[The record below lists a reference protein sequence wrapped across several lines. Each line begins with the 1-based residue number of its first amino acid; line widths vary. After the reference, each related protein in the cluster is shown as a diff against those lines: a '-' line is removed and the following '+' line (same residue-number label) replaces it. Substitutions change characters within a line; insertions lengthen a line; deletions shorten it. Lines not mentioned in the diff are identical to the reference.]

1 MARAAGAQ
9 LHNRSHQAEP
19 RTLRR
24 NARPMCL
31 PSPPWGGAG
40 GGGHP
45 PDGST
50 DMTDLTAHA
59 TYREILAQPAIWAA
73 WGAEL
78 PMADVRAWFTSTQAE
93 DVWFC
98 GAGTSAFIGDILA
111 AGLEGHSGPRFR
123 SVPTTD
129 VVARPH
135 AYLRGTPKLIVSFGR
150 SGNSTESIGL
160 LTALD
165 ALAPHWPRLNI
176 TCNATSALATDPK
189 AKVITLPEATHDQG
203 FAMTSS
209 FSTMLLTAAA
219 LFDQSL
225 APEDTPNRLKAL
237 ADTLQ
242 SLLPAFTKAARTAR
256 RPARAV
262 FLGSGPLA
270 FAAREAALKVMELAA
285 GQIPA
290 LWDSTLGFRH
300 GPKSFTVGE
309 TDLWLFRSSDSH
321 TRAYDEDLLAELRTQ
336 FPQSEVTAPEIPQ
349 PFTDLWSAPLYV
361 ALAQLL
367 AVHWSDALGLTV
379 DDPFA
384 GQGTL
389 TRVVSGVRL
398 HPVHP

>member
-1 MARAAGAQ
+1 
-9 LHNRSHQAEP
+9 
-19 RTLRR
+19 
-24 NARPMCL
+24 
-31 PSPPWGGAG
+31 
-40 GGGHP
+40 
-45 PDGST
+45 
-50 DMTDLTAHA
+50 MTDLTRHA
-59 TYREILAQPAIWAA
+59 TFREILAQPAIWSA

-78 PMADVRAWFTSTQAE
+78 PVADLRQWIASTGAQE
-93 DVWFC
+93 VWFC
-98 GAGTSAFIGDILA
+98 GAGTSAYIGDILA
-111 AGLEGHSGPRFR
+111 AGLEGRPGPRLR
-123 SVPTTD
+123 ATPTTD
-129 VVARPH
+129 IVARPH
-135 AYLRGTPKLIVSFGR
+135 AYLCGGPRLIVSFGR
-150 SGNSTESIGL
+150 SGNSTESVGL
-160 LTALD
+160 QAALD
-165 ALAPHWPRLNI
+165 ALAPHWPRLHI
-176 TCNATSALATDPK
+176 TCNAQSALGQDPK

-219 LFDQSL
+219 LFDRSL
-225 APEDTPNRLKAL
+225 APNDVPERLKTL

-242 SLLPAFTKAARTAR
+242 TLLPSFTDHARTAR
-256 RPARAV
+256 RPVRAV

-300 GPKSFTVGE
+300 GPKSFTMGE
-309 TDLWLFRSSDSH
+309 TDLWLFRSADPH

-336 FPQSEVTAPEIPQ
+336 FPQSRVTAPDVPQ
-349 PFTDLWSAPLYV
+349 PHGDLWSAPRYV

-367 AVHWSDALGLTV
+367 AVHWSDALGLNV

-398 HPVHP
+398 HPVTP